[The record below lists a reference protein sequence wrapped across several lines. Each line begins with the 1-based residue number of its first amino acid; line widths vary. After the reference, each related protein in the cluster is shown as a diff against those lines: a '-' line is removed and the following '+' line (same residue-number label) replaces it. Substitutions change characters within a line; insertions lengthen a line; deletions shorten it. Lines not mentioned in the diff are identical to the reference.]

1 MPTWLTFFVSVFLVV
16 GGLVSLYLA
25 IGLVIGGFKT
35 KARPKMGIAPGEGAG
50 TINVWVTWNPK
61 EFALE
66 VYRLRFS
73 HISPMSDVKEG
84 TFTVTWDNVQTAPFV
99 QTVELPT
106 TFRNL
111 LERDAGERAMFTVE
125 FKTKEEYTLAK
136 SYRLNKFK
144 RVYQG
149 GTLGKMPAIANKL
162 PLMKPDHP
170 TVLSLDFSELTVRRK
185 KLKDLEAAAAA
196 KAKTAAAAAAAKAQ
210 AAPAPAAAAA
220 AAPAPAPVAA
230 TPAEKPQDTP
240 AAGDGAPKSIRETVA
255 ATNAATK
262 PAPEKP

>member
-1 MPTWLTFFVSVFLVV
+1 MPTWLTFFVSMFLVV
-16 GGLVSLYLA
+16 GGLFGIYLA
-25 IGLVIGGFKT
+25 IGLLIGGFKT
-35 KARPKMGIAPGEGAG
+35 QARPRMGIAPGEGAG

-73 HISPMSDVKEG
+73 HISPVSDVKEG
-84 TFTVTWDNVQTAPFV
+84 VFTVTWDNAQTAPFI
-99 QTVELPT
+99 QTVELPQ

-111 LERDAGERAMFTVE
+111 LERDAGEKAMFTVE
-125 FKTKEEYTLAK
+125 FKTKEEHTLAK
-136 SYRLNKFK
+136 NYRLPKMK

-149 GTLGKMPAIANKL
+149 GTLGRVPAISNKL

-185 KLKDLEAAAAA
+185 KLKDMEAAAAA
-196 KAKTAAAAAAAKAQ
+196 KAKK
-210 AAPAPAAAAA
+210 AA

-230 TPAEKPQDTP
+230 TATATAATATPAADVAADKPQDK

-255 ATNAATK
+255 ATNASK
-262 PAPEKP
+262 PVTDKT